1 MPHCPFCTTDRE
13 RIAVNDLA
21 FAIYDG
27 FPVNPGHALIIP
39 KRHVANF
46 FELSAE
52 ERMACFDLVSEV
64 QQTLASAYRPDGYN
78 VGINVNE
85 AGGQTIFHVHIHL
98 IPRYIGDVEEPRGGV
113 RGVIPDKQGY

>member
-1 MPHCPFCTTDRE
+1 MTHCPFCTTERE
-13 RIAVNDLA
+13 RIAENDLA

-46 FELSAE
+46 FELTSE

-64 QQTLASAYRPDGYN
+64 QLTLASAYRPDGYN
-78 VGINVNE
+78 VGVNVNE

-98 IPRYIGDVEEPRGGV
+98 IPRYRGDVEQPRGGV
-113 RGVIPDKQGY
+113 RGVIPAKKEY